1 MYWIIFKNTFILFI
15 TPLFIIMI
23 MINIMND
30 IMIIVNRNLIFNF
43 RMIRFGFGI
52 II

>member
-15 TPLFIIMI
+15 KPLFIIMI
-23 MINIMND
+23 IIMND
-30 IMIIVNRNLIFNF
+30 IMIIMNKYLIFNF